1 MRRAL
6 GVSAF
11 LIYAVGTW
19 TILILPVAD
28 GLQMLG
34 VAVWTLLI
42 AVDCCV
48 HSLSQRRCRG
58 IRVYSD
64 GSASI
69 KDSAGV
75 WQPTVLS
82 RDCIVL
88 PACAWL
94 KLTSADGTRY
104 YELLRGSCRE
114 SEQWRRLQVIW
125 RHMGSGA

>member
-34 VAVWTLLI
+34 VTVWTLLM
-42 AVDCCV
+42 AVDYCI
-48 HSLSQRRCRG
+48 HSLSQRRCRR

-64 GSASI
+64 GSASVQ
-69 KDSAGV
+69 DSAGV

-82 RDCIVL
+82 QDCIVL
-88 PACAWL
+88 PKYAWL

>member
-6 GVSAF
+6 GVSAV

-28 GLQMLG
+28 HLQMLG
-34 VAVWTLLI
+34 VTVWTLLM
-42 AVDCCV
+42 AVDGCV
-48 HSLSQRRCRG
+48 HALSQRRCRG
-58 IRVYSD
+58 IRVYAD
-64 GSASI
+64 GSACI
-69 KDSAGV
+69 QDAAGV
-75 WQPTVLS
+75 WQQTVLS

-88 PACAWL
+88 PTYAWL
-94 KLTSADGTRY
+94 KLTTVDGTRY

-125 RHMGSGA
+125 RHMGSGP